1 MGADEVPG
9 TPAPYAG
16 AAATIGSPMT
26 KLTLIRHGLTEW
38 NVSGKFQGQTD
49 LPLSTD
55 GREQSRQLAQYLE
68 PLDVAE
74 VWTSPLRRARETAEI
89 AFPDHDIRID
99 PRLMEL
105 HFGAFEGST
114 QIENEAH
121 ERWAW
126 WYDDPF
132 ERNAPGG
139 ESYRELRERVVAW
152 YEELPA
158 AGHVIAFTHSG
169 TIQMLLSHVIGVE
182 RPRWRKRFFLR
193 HTSLTRVVVQAGH
206 AVVERVNDTR
216 HLAGEFD
223 PFFE

>member
-1 MGADEVPG
+1 
-9 TPAPYAG
+9 
-16 AAATIGSPMT
+16 MT

-38 NVSGKFQGQTD
+38 NVSGRFQGQTD
-49 LPLSTD
+49 LPLSAE
-55 GREQSRQLAQYLE
+55 GREQSRQLAHYLQ
-68 PLDVAE
+68 PLDAAE
-74 VWTSPLRRARETAEI
+74 VWTSPLRRARETAET
-89 AFPDHDIRID
+89 AFPDHDVRID

-114 QIENEAH
+114 QAENERH

-132 ERNAPGG
+132 ARNTPGG
-139 ESYRELRERVVAW
+139 ESYRELRERVVDW
-152 YEELPA
+152 YEELPDQ
-158 AGHVIAFTHSG
+158 GHVLAFTHSG

-193 HTSLTRVVVQAGH
+193 HTSLTCIVVQDGH
-206 AVVERVNDTR
+206 AVIERVNDTR
-216 HLAGEFD
+216 HLEGEFD